1 MKKQI
6 FLGGACGTTTWR
18 RDIAIPAL
26 EAANIT
32 YHNPQLGIGEW
43 TTDNEAEEMRAK
55 DEADV
60 LLFVIDDHTRG
71 VASVAEV
78 AYLLAARRPLALA
91 VTDIH
96 KGSRVGD
103 QIIDSTE
110 SDDLNRGRIF
120 IRTMAAEQGVPIFQ
134 EVESAVRY
142 AIELI
147 GTSKS
152 DLSLADV
159 KSVLADIVF
168 KNHQFNVETVSDGFQ
183 LQLSCDEVDLSNGE
197 PSLQFGRKW
206 HVGKRAGKSE
216 IVQTAFKAV
225 VTWMEH
231 DAREHFRYKGAQ
243 VFGPH
248 FEIDD
253 LERLCNKNR

>member
-26 EAANIT
+26 EAAGIT
-32 YHNPQLGIGEW
+32 YHDPQLGIGEW
-43 TTDNEAEEMRAK
+43 TPGREADEMRAK
-55 DEADV
+55 DQADV

-78 AYLLAARRPLALA
+78 AYLLATRRTLALV
-91 VTDIH
+91 VTDIQE
-96 KGSRVGD
+96 GSRVGD
-103 QIIDSTE
+103 QVIDSSE
-110 SDDLNRGRIF
+110 SADLNRGRIF
-120 IRTMAAEQGVPIFQ
+120 IRTMAAEQGVPVFQ
-134 EVESAVRY
+134 EVESAVKH

-147 GTSKS
+147 GTRS
-152 DLSLADV
+152 DLTLANI

-168 KNHQFNVETVSDGFQ
+168 KTHQFNVESASDGFQ
-183 LQLSCDEVDLSNGE
+183 LQLTCEEEDLSNGKPE
-197 PSLQFGRKW
+197 LQFGRKW
-206 HVGKRAGKSE
+206 HIGKRASKSE

-248 FEIDD
+248 FDIDD